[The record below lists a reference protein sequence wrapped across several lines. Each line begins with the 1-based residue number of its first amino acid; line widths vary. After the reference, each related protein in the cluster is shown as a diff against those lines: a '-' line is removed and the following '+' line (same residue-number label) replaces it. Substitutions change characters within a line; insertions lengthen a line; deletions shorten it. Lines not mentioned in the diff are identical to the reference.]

1 MEFLYPFLIAIA
13 VIGVTVLIVLGLGF
27 VKKKFNKTKEDVSK
41 VVDVAK
47 MILTFISFRLRKEVE
62 DDDRYDKIFTIII
75 ELLDFMAEI
84 NDDMD
89 AEDLIEASIESIDI
103 IAEKYEFELIE
114 EDREIIKNMLI
125 LVDDLIIS
133 FN

>member
-13 VIGVTVLIVLGLGF
+13 VIGVTMLIVLGLGF
-27 VKKKFNKTKEDVSK
+27 VKNKFNKSKEDINK
-41 VVDVAK
+41 VFDVAK
-47 MILTFISFRLRKEVE
+47 MILNFVSFRLRKEIE
-62 DDDRYDKIFTIII
+62 DDDRYDKIFTIVL
-75 ELLDFMAEI
+75 ELIDFMGEI
-84 NDDMD
+84 NDDID
-89 AEDLIEASIESIDI
+89 AEELIEASIESIDI

>member
-13 VIGVTVLIVLGLGF
+13 VIGVTILIVLGLGF
-27 VKKKFNKTKEDVSK
+27 VKKKFNKSKEDINK
-41 VVDVAK
+41 VFDVAK
-47 MILTFISFRLRKEVE
+47 MILNFVSFRLRKEIE
-62 DDDRYDKIFTIII
+62 DDDRYDKIFTIVL
-75 ELLDFMAEI
+75 ELIDFMGEI
-84 NDDMD
+84 NDDID
-89 AEDLIEASIESIDI
+89 AEELIEASIESIDI